1 MRLEIAR
8 LRYEL
13 PFYFGG
19 VFSPGR
25 FMTASVGFLEAAF
38 KAIAEQH
45 HFPPDFPSPD
55 IAAGLLNSIL
65 SRADVYSVIAEV
77 DGRIVGSNL
86 LWENAAIV
94 QPMTLMSQ
102 GLYQKPYGAFLPSL
116 LY

>member
-1 MRLEIAR
+1 MQVKFRS
-8 LRYEL
+8 
-13 PFYFGG
+13 G
-19 VFSPGR
+19 
-25 FMTASVGFLEAAF
+25 TAGDAQPCGTICFESF